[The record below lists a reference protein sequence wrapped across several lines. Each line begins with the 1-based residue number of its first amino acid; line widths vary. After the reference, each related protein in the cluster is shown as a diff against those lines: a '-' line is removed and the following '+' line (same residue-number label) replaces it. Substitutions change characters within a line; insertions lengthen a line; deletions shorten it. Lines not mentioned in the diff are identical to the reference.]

1 MQTWCLLTHF
11 DGMLEKTLPP
21 WKKLIPLFRMG
32 DFTTRSLQLLR
43 LALLVY
49 YVHHSPTS
57 KNPNFLILWSPFIL
71 TTHFP
76 RKSIKALLMWWIHK
90 WWWVSWLSSNV
101 FKGSTATYSCY
112 VLRQNIVY
120 RNPKNVWGLAQI
132 CRNINYISGIVNT
145 IQGFEGKH

>member
-1 MQTWCLLTHF
+1 MQWSNSIFIWVRTKRGCCFLKHNHSYRGNIHITEADLMPF
-11 DGMLEKTLPP
+11 DTFWRYAGKTLPP

-76 RKSIKALLMWWIHK
+76 RKSIEALLMWWIHK

-101 FKGSTATYSCY
+101 FKGSTASSVMYWDKT
-112 VLRQNIVY
+112 
-120 RNPKNVWGLAQI
+120 
-132 CRNINYISGIVNT
+132 
-145 IQGFEGKH
+145 